1 MRILI
6 ADDAS
11 DQREILGLLLARW
24 GHEVVPASDGLEAWE
39 ILNRERVQ
47 LVLSDWMMPG
57 LDGLELCR
65 RIRAREAGYYVYI
78 ILLTARDDKEDLIA
92 GMHAGADDFLTKPF
106 HFEELRVRLRSAQRV
121 LELETQLE
129 ERNRHLVS
137 VNEELRSALDR
148 IQADLVAAA
157 AMQRSLLPQG
167 SPLSQRLAL
176 DWLFIPAAVVA
187 GDIFNFF
194 EHDGRYLEFY
204 LLDVAG
210 HGVPSAM
217 LSVSLSRILSL
228 ERAAGGAPLAA
239 PHEVVATLNR
249 RFQSDDASLYF
260 TIVYG
265 HFDTLSGIGE
275 LCQAGHPHPLLVRRG
290 GAIERVGE
298 GGFPVG
304 MLPDLDYESVPFT
317 LGPGDRLIL
326 YSDGVTDC
334 RDAAGEQFE
343 LGRLHRVAGDCHD
356 KPLAT
361 LTACLAERLQEWRG
375 TGEIEDDIS
384 MLVLER
390 R

>member
-137 VNEELRSALDR
+137 VNDELQSALDR

-157 AMQRSLLPQG
+157 AMQRSLLPHG

-228 ERAAGGAPLAA
+228 DRASGGAA

-265 HFDTLSGIGE
+265 HFDTLSGTGE

-343 LGRLHRVAGDCHD
+343 LDRLQRVAGDCHD
-356 KPLAT
+356 KPLET
-361 LTACLAERLQEWRG
+361 LTACLAEQLQKWRG
-375 TGEIEDDIS
+375 AGEIEDDIS